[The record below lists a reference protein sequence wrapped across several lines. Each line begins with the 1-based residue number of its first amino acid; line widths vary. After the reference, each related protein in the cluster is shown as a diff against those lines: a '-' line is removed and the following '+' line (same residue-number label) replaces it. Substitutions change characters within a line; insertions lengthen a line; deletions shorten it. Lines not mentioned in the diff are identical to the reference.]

1 MATSTLSSNN
11 TSQAPRLE
19 HASHF
24 LTGNKKIMIGGKWV
38 DAKSGKTFPVYNP
51 ATGQE
56 IARVAEGDREDIEL
70 AVKAARTAFE
80 SGPWSRMTPS
90 ERGRL
95 IWKLGDLLEQHL
107 EEFAELESLDNGKR
121 IS

>member
-1 MATSTLSSNN
+1 MATSTLLSNE
-11 TSQAPRLE
+11 TSQVPRLE

-24 LTGNKKIMIGGKWV
+24 LTGTKKILIGGKWV
-38 DAKSGKTFPVYNP
+38 AAKSGKTFPVYNP

-56 IARVAEGDREDIEL
+56 IAQVAEGDREDIEL

-80 SGPWSRMTPS
+80 NGPWRRMTPS

-95 IWKLGDLLEQHL
+95 IWRLG
-107 EEFAELESLDNGKR
+107 G
-121 IS
+121 